1 MDFTLYNRSAVMYFS
16 ILVLLY
22 SFQVYNVS
30 MYLGTNFE
38 KKKITAFLLIVRKI
52 LYITRVESDF

>member
-38 KKKITAFLLIVRKI
+38 KKK
-52 LYITRVESDF
+52 